1 MREGR
6 YSEAQAAR
14 LVREVLRCVAQA
26 HAKHI
31 MIRDVKPQN
40 VGSGGGAPNERAEAH
55 FDQRALL
62 PTAAAGLILAEGA
75 EVELGRGSAPP
86 GWRCGTPALL
96 LACARALH

>member
-40 VGSGGGAPNERAEAH
+40 VGGAVACRPCCW
-55 FDQRALL
+55 RAL
-62 PTAAAGLILAEGA
+62 
-75 EVELGRGSAPP
+75 R
-86 GWRCGTPALL
+86 
-96 LACARALH
+96 